1 MTRVKICVWYL
12 MHEIISKHKTNDM
25 KTILVT
31 GASGFL
37 GHHVVKELLRNP
49 EYEIVAIGGR
59 PEDKANPLPES
70 PRLQFYTLD
79 KLFTENFTNVDI
91 VINCAFARSNDAQ
104 QLAGAIAFTEQ
115 AIERFVAFGVKS
127 VINISS
133 QGVYERLP
141 KGELSNEDSPILPI
155 DLYSMVKYS
164 VESIFHVSA
173 IPYTTNVRLAS
184 LMMPQRFLYF
194 FVKKAKAGEAFTVTA
209 PNQYAALLDVK
220 DAASGLVAIANLE
233 PEKRAM
239 TYNLGIG
246 CQYSLLEY
254 AEMVKTIGGKLGY
267 NVSFDVADNGTEVC
281 AGMDC
286 SKLMKETGWVPA
298 FTKDMMIT
306 ELFNS
311 I

>member
-1 MTRVKICVWYL
+1 MR
-12 MHEIISKHKTNDM
+12 
-25 KTILVT
+25 TILVT

-37 GHHVVKELLRNP
+37 GHFVVKELLKNP
-49 EYEIVAIGGR
+49 KFDIVAIGGR

-70 PRLQFYTLD
+70 PKLQFYTLD
-79 KLFTENFTNVDI
+79 KLFTEDFANIDT

-104 QLAGAIAFTEQ
+104 QLAGAIGFTEQ
-115 AIERFVAFGVKS
+115 AIERFVALGVKS
-127 VINISS
+127 VVNISS

-164 VESIFHVSA
+164 VESMFKVSA

-194 FVKKAKAGEAFTVTA
+194 FVKKAKVGETFTVTA

-220 DAASGLVAIANLE
+220 DAASGLVAIANLD
-233 PEKRAM
+233 PEKRAK
-239 TYNLGIG
+239 TYNLGISR
-246 CQYSLLEY
+246 QYSLLEY
-254 AEMVKTIGGKLGY
+254 AETVEAIGTKLGY
-267 NVSFDVADNGTEVC
+267 KVSFDVKDNGTEVC

-286 SKLMKETGWVPA
+286 TRLMENTGWKPA
-298 FTKDMMIT
+298 ILKDDIIE
-306 ELFNS
+306 ELFKS

>member
-1 MTRVKICVWYL
+1 
-12 MHEIISKHKTNDM
+12 M
-25 KTILVT
+25 KTVLVT

-37 GHHVVKELLRNP
+37 GHFVVIELLKNP
-49 EYEIVAIGGR
+49 ELEIVAIGGR

-70 PRLQFYTLD
+70 QKLKFYTLD
-79 KLFTENFTNVDI
+79 KLFTENFTNVDT

-104 QLAGAIAFTEQ
+104 QLAGAIEFTEQ
-115 AIERFVAFGVKS
+115 AIERFVAMGVKS

-141 KGELSNEDSPILPI
+141 KGELSNEDSPILPV

-164 VESIFHVSA
+164 VERMFNVSA

-194 FVKKAKAGEAFTVTA
+194 FVKKAKAGERFTVTA

-220 DAASGLVAIANLE
+220 DAASGLVAITNLE
-233 PEKRAM
+233 PEKRANI
-239 TYNLGIG
+239 YNLGIG
-246 CQYSLLEY
+246 RQYSLLEY
-254 AEMVKTIGGKLGY
+254 AETVKTIGVKLGY
-267 NVSFDVADNGTEVC
+267 NVSFEVADNGTEVC

-286 SKLMKETGWVPA
+286 AKLMEDTGWKPT
-298 FTKDMMIT
+298 FLIEEMIVKLY
-306 ELFNS
+306 EKYE
-311 I
+311 

>member
-1 MTRVKICVWYL
+1 MRRV
-12 MHEIISKHKTNDM
+12 
-25 KTILVT
+25 LVT

-37 GHHVVKELLRNP
+37 GHFVVRELLKYP
-49 EYEIVAIGGR
+49 EFEIFAIGGR
-59 PEDKANPLPES
+59 PEDKANPLPEN

-79 KLFTENFTNVDI
+79 NLFTERFSEIET
-91 VINCAFARSNDAQ
+91 VINCAFARSNDARL
-104 QLAGAIAFTEQ
+104 LAGAVDFTAR
-115 AIERFVAFGVKS
+115 AIRRFEELGVGS
-127 VINISS
+127 VINIST

-141 KGELSNEDSPILPI
+141 KGQLSNEESPVEPV
-155 DLYSMVKYS
+155 DLYSMVKYA
-164 VESIFHVSA
+164 VEGMFHVSS

-194 FVKKAKAGEAFTVTA
+194 FIKKAKNGEAFTVTA

-220 DAASGLVAIANLE
+220 DAAAGLVAVAGLS
-233 PEKRAM
+233 PERRSE

-254 AEMVKTIGGKLGY
+254 AESVKAVGERLGY
-267 NVSFDVADNGTEVC
+267 QVSYDVADNGTEVC

-286 SKLMKETGWVPA
+286 TRLVDDTGWNPA
-298 FTKDMMIT
+298 ILKEMMI
-306 ELFNS
+306 EDLFKT

>member
-1 MTRVKICVWYL
+1 MR
-12 MHEIISKHKTNDM
+12 
-25 KTILVT
+25 TILVT

-37 GHHVVKELLRNP
+37 GHFVVKELLKNP
-49 EYEIVAIGGR
+49 EFEIVAIGGR
-59 PEDKANPLPES
+59 PEDKANPMPES
-70 PRLQFYTLD
+70 PKLQLYTLD
-79 KLFTENFTNVDI
+79 KLFTKDFINVDT

-115 AIERFVAFGVKS
+115 AIERFEVVGVKS

-164 VESIFHVSA
+164 VESMFHISA

-194 FVKKAKAGEAFTVTA
+194 FVKKAKAGESFTVTA

-220 DAASGLVAIANLE
+220 DAASGLAAIANLA

-246 CQYSLLEY
+246 RQYSLLEY
-254 AEMVKTIGGKLGY
+254 AETIKSIGDTLGY
-267 NVSFDVADNGTEVC
+267 NVTFGVADSGTEVC

-286 SKLMKETGWVPA
+286 SKLMEDTGWKPVIL
-298 FTKDMMIT
+298 KEEMIE
-306 ELFNS
+306 ELYKT

>member
-1 MTRVKICVWYL
+1 MRK
-12 MHEIISKHKTNDM
+12 
-25 KTILVT
+25 ILVT

-37 GHHVVKELLRNP
+37 GHFVVKELLKNP
-49 EYEIVAIGGR
+49 EFKIVAIGGR

-79 KLFTENFTNVDI
+79 KLFTENFTNVDT
-91 VINCAFARSNDAQ
+91 VINCAFARSNDAK

-115 AIERFVAFGVKS
+115 AIGRFVAMGVKS
-127 VINISS
+127 LINIST
-133 QGVYERLP
+133 QGVYERLS
-141 KGELSNEDSPILPI
+141 KGELSNENSPILPI

-164 VESIFHVSA
+164 VESMFHVSA

-220 DAASGLVAIANLE
+220 DAVSGVVAIANLE
-233 PEKRAM
+233 PEKRAK

-246 CQYSLLEY
+246 RQYSLLKY
-254 AEMVKTIGGKLGY
+254 AETVKTIGAKLGY
-267 NVSFDVADNGTEVC
+267 NVSYDVADNGTEVC

-286 SKLMKETGWVPA
+286 SKLMVETGWRPTVL
-298 FTKDMMIT
+298 KDEMIDK
-306 ELFNS
+306 LFKEEMR
-311 I
+311 

>member
-1 MTRVKICVWYL
+1 MR
-12 MHEIISKHKTNDM
+12 
-25 KTILVT
+25 TILVT

-37 GHHVVKELLRNP
+37 GHFVVKELLKNP
-49 EYEIVAIGGR
+49 EFEIVAIGGR
-59 PEDKANPLPES
+59 PEDKANPMPES
-70 PRLQFYTLD
+70 PKLQFYTLD
-79 KLFTENFTNVDI
+79 KLFTKDFINVDT

-115 AIERFVAFGVKS
+115 AIERFEVVGVKS

-164 VESIFHVSA
+164 VESMFHISA

-194 FVKKAKAGEAFTVTA
+194 FVKKAKAGESFTVTA

-220 DAASGLVAIANLE
+220 DAASGLAAIANLA

-246 CQYSLLEY
+246 RQYSLLEY
-254 AEMVKTIGGKLGY
+254 AETIKSIGDTLGY
-267 NVSFDVADNGTEVC
+267 NVTFGVADSGTEVC

-286 SKLMKETGWVPA
+286 SKLMEDTGWKPVIL
-298 FTKDMMIT
+298 KEEMIE
-306 ELFNS
+306 ELYKT

>member
-1 MTRVKICVWYL
+1 MR
-12 MHEIISKHKTNDM
+12 
-25 KTILVT
+25 TILVT

-37 GHHVVKELLRNP
+37 GHFVVKELLKCP
-49 EYEIVAIGGR
+49 EFEIVAIGGR

-79 KLFTENFTNVDI
+79 KLFTEVFANVDT

-104 QLAGAIAFTEQ
+104 QLAGAVVFTEQ
-115 AIERFVAFGVKS
+115 AIGRFLAMGVKS
-127 VINISS
+127 VINIST

-164 VESIFHVSA
+164 VESMFHVSA
-173 IPYTTNVRLAS
+173 IPFTTNVRLAS

-194 FVKKAKAGEAFTVTA
+194 FVKKAKDGESFTVTA

-220 DAASGLVAIANLE
+220 DAASGLAVIAKLT
-233 PEKRAM
+233 PENRAT

-254 AEMVKTIGGKLGY
+254 AETVKAIGERLGY
-267 NVSFDVADNGTEVC
+267 QVAFDVANNGTEVC

-286 SKLMKETGWVPA
+286 SKLMKDSGWSP
-298 FTKDMMIT
+298 TIMKDEMVENLYKEI
-306 ELFNS
+306 
-311 I
+311 